1 MREDLGRSRV
11 HFEPIGKDFDEHF
24 WRLCQSAGIMK
35 GGNQYTTQL
44 AMLCSY
50 IMIRRVKVTPFL
62 YANEQL
68 LLPESDSYGKK
79 ESSVLICIKQSYGK
93 TLMFQLSIPA
103 SIGGGTLLWWR
114 SVSIIKSSKLGAGN
128 GGDASVGIIGG
139 YGIAAS

>member
-1 MREDLGRSRV
+1 
-11 HFEPIGKDFDEHF
+11 
-24 WRLCQSAGIMK
+24 MK

-68 LLPESDSYGKK
+68 LMPESDSHGKK
-79 ESSVLICIKQSYGK
+79 ESSVLVCIMQSYGK
-93 TLMFQLSIPA
+93 TLIFQLSIPT
-103 SIGGGTLLWWR
+103 SIGGGTSLWRR

-139 YGIAAS
+139 YGVTAA

>member
-1 MREDLGRSRV
+1 
-11 HFEPIGKDFDEHF
+11 
-24 WRLCQSAGIMK
+24 MK
-35 GGNQYTTQL
+35 GGYQYTRQL
-44 AMLCSY
+44 AMLCCC
-50 IMIRRVKVTPFL
+50 IMIRRVKVTLFL
-62 YANEQL
+62 YAGEYL
-68 LLPESDSYGKK
+68 LVPKFDSCGKK
-79 ESSVLICIKQSYGK
+79 ESSVLICIMQSYGK

>member
-1 MREDLGRSRV
+1 
-11 HFEPIGKDFDEHF
+11 
-24 WRLCQSAGIMK
+24 MK

-44 AMLCSY
+44 AMLCCC
-50 IMIRRVKVTPFL
+50 ITIRRVKVTLFL

-68 LLPESDSYGKK
+68 LMLLMPGSDSYGKK
-79 ESSVLICIKQSYGK
+79 ESGVLICIMRSYGK

-103 SIGGGTLLWWR
+103 SIGGGKLLWWR

-139 YGIAAS
+139 YGIAASRGKAFCAFPIVG

>member
-1 MREDLGRSRV
+1 
-11 HFEPIGKDFDEHF
+11 
-24 WRLCQSAGIMK
+24 MK

-68 LLPESDSYGKK
+68 LMPESDSHGKK
-79 ESSVLICIKQSYGK
+79 ESSVLVCIMQSYGK
-93 TLMFQLSIPA
+93 TLIFQLSIPT
-103 SIGGGTLLWWR
+103 SIGGGTSLWRR

-128 GGDASVGIIGG
+128 GGDASVGIIGR
-139 YGIAAS
+139 YGITAA